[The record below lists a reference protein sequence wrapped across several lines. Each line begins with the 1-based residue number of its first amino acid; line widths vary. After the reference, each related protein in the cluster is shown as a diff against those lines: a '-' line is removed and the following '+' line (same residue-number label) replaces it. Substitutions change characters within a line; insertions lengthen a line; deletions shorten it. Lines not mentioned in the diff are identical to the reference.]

1 MIMITANVH
10 LKAFYH
16 GHIERMKKK
25 NTNQNHFN
33 FFSQNRCR
41 KSVKN

>member
-25 NTNQNHFN
+25 TLIKIISI
-33 FFSQNRCR
+33 FFH
-41 KSVKN
+41 KIDVVKV